1 MPKTLLLLL
10 ITLPALWLLATPAS
24 AESLSARDIM
34 QRVNDRDDGDYGISD
49 LRQILID
56 KSGHKRIREIRSYTR
71 DQDKDE
77 QRILFFKSPSDVRDT
92 GFLTYDYDE
101 SGRDDDQWLYLPAL
115 NKSKRIANNDKSGS
129 FMGSDLNFSDMTRRD
144 LDKYDFRIVKQADV
158 KGHKTW
164 LIESIPKTREERDNS
179 GYKKELLFVRQDN
192 FIVIRAVQWTSEGG
206 RIKYMEV
213 KELEKIDDIW
223 VRTRIQVVTKKGKK
237 MAHKTVLEFNNVR
250 FNQDL
255 PDDTWTLRRL
265 SQGL

>member
-1 MPKTLLLLL
+1 MKLFMNMLLLALTAAVL
-10 ITLPALWLLATPAS
+10 PSHAATLG
-24 AESLSARDIM
+24 AREIM
-34 QRVNDRDDGDYGISD
+34 QQVNDRDDGDYGISD
-49 LRQILID
+49 LRQILVD
-56 KSGHKRIREIRSYTR
+56 KSGHQRIREIRSFTR
-71 DQDKDE
+71 DQGKDE
-77 QRILFFKSPSDVRDT
+77 QRILFFKSPADVRDT

-115 NKSKRIANNDKSGS
+115 NKSKRIASSDKSGS

-144 LDKYDFRIVKQADV
+144 LDQYHFRLLKEVEV

-192 FIVIRAVQWTSEGG
+192 FIVVRAVQWTSEGN

-213 KELEKIDDIW
+213 KKLEKIDGIW
-223 VRTRIQVVTKKGKK
+223 VRSRIQVVTRKGKT
-237 MAHKTVLEFNNVR
+237 MQHKTVLEFNHVR

-255 PDDTWTLRRL
+255 PDDTWSQRRL

>member
-1 MPKTLLLLL
+1 MKLSRSTLLLSLL
-10 ITLPALWLLATPAS
+10 MFAIAAVP
-24 AESLSARDIM
+24 LSAKTLDGRAIM
-34 QRVNDRDDGDYGISD
+34 QQVNDRDDGDYGISD

-56 KSGHKRIREIRSYTR
+56 KSGHKRIREIRSFTR
-71 DQDKDE
+71 DQGKDE
-77 QRILFFKSPSDVRDT
+77 QRILFFKSPADVRDT
-92 GFLTYDYDE
+92 GFLTYDYDQ

-115 NKSKRIANNDKSGS
+115 NKAKRIASSDKSGS

-144 LDKYDFRIVKQADV
+144 LDQYNFRLLKEADV

-164 LIESIPKTREERDNS
+164 LIESIPKTRAERDNS

-192 FIVIRAVQWTSEGG
+192 FIVMRAVQWTSEGN

-213 KELEKIDDIW
+213 KELEKIDGIW

-237 MAHKTVLEFNNVR
+237 MQHKTVLEFNNVR

-255 PDDTWTLRRL
+255 PDDTWTQRRL

>member
-1 MPKTLLLLL
+1 MKLSLSRLLLCLL
-10 ITLPALWLLATPAS
+10 VICVAPLSAAT
-24 AESLSARDIM
+24 LSARDIM
-34 QRVNDRDDGDYGISD
+34 QQVNDRDDGDYGISD

-71 DQDKDE
+71 DQGKDE
-77 QRILFFKSPSDVRDT
+77 QRILFFKSPADVRDT
-92 GFLTYDYDE
+92 GLLTYDYDE

-115 NKSKRIANNDKSGS
+115 NKSKRIASSDKSSS

-144 LDKYDFRIVKQADV
+144 LDQYNFRLIKEADV

-164 LIESIPKTREERDNS
+164 LIESIPRTRAERDNS

-192 FIVIRAVQWTSEGG
+192 FIVVRAVQWTSEGN

-213 KELEKIDDIW
+213 KELEKIDGIW

-237 MAHKTVLEFNNVR
+237 MQHKTVLEFNNVR

-255 PDDTWTLRRL
+255 PDDTWSQRRL